1 MKSLTLVFFYDR
13 VGLSDGRVETKNPD
27 NRVKNRDFLIT
38 SWIWDAWLNERFLD
52 NKVQIGYSLWLG

>member
-1 MKSLTLVFFYDR
+1 MMKSLTLVLFYDR

-38 SWIWDAWLNERFLD
+38 S
-52 NKVQIGYSLWLG
+52 